1 MHARLNRLEGSA
13 DRFDDTVRR
22 TEEVIAP
29 LLRELDGFQAF
40 TVLGDRDSGTFIAI
54 SFWESEDAMRAS
66 EEAVKQPRKE
76 AADAAEVASEPV
88 VERYEVV
95 LQS

>member
-1 MHARLNRLEGSA
+1 MHARLNRIEGA
-13 DRFDDTVRR
+13 PDRFDESVRR
-22 TEEVIAP
+22 TEEVVLP
-29 LLRELDGFQAF
+29 LVRGLDGFQGL

-76 AADAAEVASEPV
+76 AADAADARSEAT

>member
-1 MHARLNRLEGSA
+1 M
-13 DRFDDTVRR
+13 
-22 TEEVIAP
+22 
-29 LLRELDGFQAF
+29 
-40 TVLGDRDSGTFIAI
+40 LGDRDSGTFIAI
-54 SFWESEDAMRAS
+54 SFWESDEAMRAS

-76 AADAAEVASEPV
+76 AADAAEATSEPV

>member
-1 MHARLNRLEGSA
+1 MHARLNRLEGSP

-22 TEEVIAP
+22 TEEVVAP
-29 LLRELDGFQAF
+29 LLRELDGFQGF
-40 TVLGDRDSGTFIAI
+40 TVLADRDSGTFIAI

-76 AADAAEVASEPV
+76 AADAAEAASEPV

-95 LQS
+95 LQT